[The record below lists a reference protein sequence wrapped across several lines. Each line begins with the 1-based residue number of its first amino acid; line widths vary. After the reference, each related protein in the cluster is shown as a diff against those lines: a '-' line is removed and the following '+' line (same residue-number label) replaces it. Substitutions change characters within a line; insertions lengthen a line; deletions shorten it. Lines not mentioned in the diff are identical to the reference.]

1 MAGTGH
7 KLWAAGDVVAASGST
22 SLNTYIQDQ
31 VVGVYPDST
40 ARDAAVGGAGEPTLA
55 EGMVCFLNDT
65 NELQVY
71 DGSAWVNIA
80 DLDVIAIAA
89 GGLTVTGEVRANEG
103 GDGGFVLRDWTGGSG
118 NSSLATNGMTG
129 NEYVVRSDGTHT
141 FIGSGSGSDTY
152 IRGAAD
158 ATGQQ
163 LKIGSTRAEFADD
176 LHVTGALSKG
186 SGSFDIPH
194 PTKGGDWRLR
204 HSFIEGPTADLV
216 YRGTVTLTAGTATI
230 DLDEAAGMTG
240 GTWEALCRN
249 PWSIVSSS
257 GHVVEWVLDGKTLT
271 ITGPAGAACMWL
283 VIAERND
290 DHIHQSSITDDDGR
304 IVVEYERAPEPSPE

>member
-1 MAGTGH
+1 MTGS
-7 KLWAAGDVVAASGST
+7 KNWSSGDVLNAADVNSI
-22 SLNTYIQDQ
+22 LANQ
-31 VVGVYPDST
+31 VVMTFASSS
-40 ARDAAVGGAGEPTLA
+40 ARDAGFGGSGEPTLA

-65 NELQVY
+65 NEIQIY
-71 DGSAWVNIA
+71 NGSAWVSIG

-118 NSSLATNGMTG
+118 NSSLATNGMAG

-163 LKIGSTRAEFADD
+163 LKIGSANAVFSGD
-176 LHVTGALSKG
+176 LDVVGALSKG
-186 SGSFDIPH
+186 SGTFDIAH

-204 HSFIEGPTADLV
+204 HSFIEGPTADLI
-216 YRGTVTLTAGTATI
+216 YRGTVTLDGAGATV
-230 DLDEAAGMTG
+230 DLDTASGMTA

-257 GHVVEWVLDGKTLT
+257 GNAVEWVLDGKTLT
-271 ITGPAGAACMWL
+271 ITGPAGAVCMWL

-290 DHIHQSSITDDDGR
+290 DHIHHSSIADADGHV
-304 IVVEYERAPEPSPE
+304 VVEYERAPSPPPE

>member
-1 MAGTGH
+1 MTGS
-7 KLWAAGDVVAASGST
+7 KNWSAGDVLNAADVNSI
-22 SLNTYIQDQ
+22 LANQ
-31 VVGVYPDST
+31 VVMTFADSS
-40 ARDAAVGGAGEPTLA
+40 ARDAGFGGSGEPTLA

-65 NELQVY
+65 NEIQIY
-71 DGSAWVNIA
+71 NGSGWVSIG

-118 NSSLATNGMTG
+118 NSSLATNGMAG
-129 NEYVVRSDGTHT
+129 NEYVIRSDGTHT

-186 SGSFDIPH
+186 TGTFDIAH

-216 YRGTVTLTAGTATI
+216 YRGSVTLDGAGATV
-230 DLDEAAGMTG
+230 DLDTASGMTA

-257 GHVVEWVLDGKTLT
+257 GNAVEWVLDGKTLT
-271 ITGPAGAACMWL
+271 ITGPAGAVCMWL

-290 DHIHQSSITDDDGR
+290 DHIHQSSIADADGR
-304 IVVEYERAPEPSPE
+304 VVVEYEREESPPPE